1 MAIKAPLVLSVQVG
15 LPKTMGIEG
24 STNPDEAPWTSA
36 IFKEPVEGPVWL
48 SKTGLA
54 GDRAAETDGHGGF
67 EQAALGY
74 SAEHY
79 PAWRTELKQPFLKHG
94 AFGENLTISRL
105 TEQTVCIG
113 DTYSIGDARVQVSF
127 PRNPCWKLNRRFK
140 LTDMVARV
148 HATVRTGW
156 YLRVLVEGFV
166 ERSNFVVLEQR
177 PFPDWTVERAYHV
190 YDQRAVD
197 RDAALALADV
207 SLLGEGWRRRLRSES
222 KDQ

>member
-15 LPKTMGIEG
+15 LTRTMGTEG
-24 STNPDEAPWTSA
+24 SSNPDEAPWTSA
-36 IFKEPVEGPVWL
+36 VFKDPVEGPVWL
-48 SKTGLA
+48 SRRGLA
-54 GDRAAETDGHGGF
+54 GDAAAAPDGHGKPD
-67 EQAALGY
+67 QAALGY

-79 PAWRTELKQPFLKHG
+79 AGWRTELKQPFLKHG

-127 PRNPCWKLNRRFK
+127 PRAPCWKLNRRFK
-140 LTDMVARV
+140 MNDMVQRV
-148 HATVRTGW
+148 HDTVRSGW

-177 PFPDWTVERAYHV
+177 PHPEWTVERAYRV
-190 YDQRAVD
+190 YDRRAVD
-197 RDAALALADV
+197 PAAARELAEV
-207 SLLGEGWRRRLRSES
+207 SLLSETWRRRLRGES
-222 KDQ
+222 QDS

>member
-1 MAIKAPLVLSVQVG
+1 MAIKAPLVLSIQVG
-15 LPKTMGIEG
+15 LPKTMGTEG
-24 STNPDEAPWTSA
+24 SANPDDAPWTSA
-36 IFKEPVEGPVWL
+36 IFKDPVEGPVWL

-54 GDRAAETDGHGGF
+54 GDGAAETDGHGGL

-79 PAWRTELKQPFLKHG
+79 PGWRTELKQPFLKHG

-113 DTYSIGDARVQVSF
+113 DTFSIGDARVQVSF
-127 PRNPCWKLNRRFK
+127 PRKPCWKLNRRFK
-140 LTDMVARV
+140 MNDIVERV
-148 HATVRTGW
+148 HSTVRVGW

-166 ERSNFVVLEQR
+166 ERSNFVVLEER
-177 PFPDWTVERAYHV
+177 PFPDWTVERAYGV

-197 RDAALALADV
+197 RAAAKELAEV
-207 SLLGEGWRRRLRSES
+207 SLLNETWRRRLRGES
-222 KDQ
+222 